1 MRAERATRGSVEGT
15 LASQEKEGKDWAG
28 PDLDFFSSLPT
39 IIYLPPMG
47 QNINTEV

>member
-1 MRAERATRGSVEGT
+1 MWMRAERATRGSIEGT
-15 LASQEKEGKDWAG
+15 LASQEKKEKTK
-28 PDLDFFSSLPT
+28 S